1 MTKVGRPDLGRVAA
15 AAAILFAAWTT
26 FGLLSSAHFAFGY
39 GRTTDI
45 ASFSRLADNVVVF
58 YWGWA
63 LLTPAVFLLARRLA
77 GDGIRSWRNWAIVV
91 AGSVAVMMVH
101 GLVHTWATWL
111 LGIDRGSGSG
121 PHSLI
126 DYAQRHGG
134 GDLATFGVLVGGYL
148 LFDANRRAA
157 ARELAASE
165 LSAQLAK
172 ADLELLR
179 WNLHPHF
186 VFNALNTV
194 STLVMKGANEDAGKA
209 ISLISRYLRSGMA
222 QRADSMVTLSEDV
235 ALVRRYLE
243 IETLRFG
250 DSLKLEV
257 DADPDALEATLPG
270 SILQPLVENA
280 IAHGTVREPGSRP
293 IRIDARI
300 MDERLRVSVSN
311 PSQGEALGSHN
322 GDADTARFGLR
333 YVRERLRQFYGDDA
347 RFDLEI
353 NAFETTA
360 TVDVPRRQA

>member
-1 MTKVGRPDLGRVAA
+1 MTKAGRPDLRRVAA
-15 AAAILFAAWTT
+15 AAAVLFAAWTT

-45 ASFSRLADNVVVF
+45 SRFSRLADNVVVF

-77 GDGIRSWRNWAIVV
+77 GDGIRSWRNWTIVI
-91 AGSVAVMMVH
+91 AGSVAVMTVH

-111 LGIDRGSGSG
+111 LGIDSGSGTG

-126 DYAQRHGG
+126 EYAQRHGG

-148 LFDANRRAA
+148 LFDANRRAT
-157 ARELAASE
+157 ARELAASG
-165 LSAQLAK
+165 LAARLAK

-186 VFNALNTV
+186 LFNALNTV
-194 STLVMKGANEDAGKA
+194 STLVMKGANDDASRA

-222 QRADSMVTLSEDV
+222 QGADSMVTLSEDV
-235 ALVRRYLE
+235 ALVKRYLE
-243 IETLRFG
+243 IEALRFG
-250 DSLKLEV
+250 DSLRLEF
-257 DADPDALEATLPG
+257 DADADALEAALPG

-280 IAHGTVREPGSRP
+280 IAHGTVREAGSRP
-293 IRIDARI
+293 VRIDARI
-300 MDERLRVSVSN
+300 KNDRLLVSVSN
-311 PSQGEALGSHN
+311 PSN
-322 GDADTARFGLR
+322 GAQAESLDGDTDSARFGLR

-347 RFDLEI
+347 RFHLAM
-353 NAFETTA
+353 NTLETTA
-360 TVDVPRRQA
+360 TLDVPRRKA